1 MLQRCIGSSVAGC
14 GCSRRSLAPARQQ
27 QPALQRPT
35 APVRSRSALPKP
47 SRRIYVRSLCT
58 CCSSYHH
65 AKLADKPVLL
75 YLSPVNRQ
83 LRQLF
88 SRELTRSVFC
98 SNRIRLL
105 LVCSVAVCRCSAA
118 VCGFIL
124 FNSCSLQGTTVS
136 HLTSSLQHP
145 AGGL

>member
-1 MLQRCIGSSVAGC
+1 
-14 GCSRRSLAPARQQ
+14 
-27 QPALQRPT
+27 
-35 APVRSRSALPKP
+35 VRSRSALPKT

-58 CCSSYHH
+58 NRSSYHH

-98 SNRIRLL
+98 SNRIRLP

-124 FNSCSLQGTTVS
+124 STAAPCSGNHS
-136 HLTSSLQHP
+136 FHLTSSLQHP